1 MAPGTGVAL
10 PQAVTQKVDVF
21 NNARIAAYQNEMGFI
36 MSAFVVW
43 MDSTN
48 AKIFHI
54 IGDDVVTMRAFRH
67 DRDHHTHNKMDA
79 KQKDNPRFFGEV
91 ADHLKT
97 VDDRVLLLGP
107 GKSKNHFVSYL
118 EDHHNK
124 DVAQRIVGTEAMDHP
139 TDNQIVAYAR
149 KYFPQGVL

>member
-1 MAPGTGVAL
+1 MPAIFFT
-10 PQAVTQKVDVF
+10 
-21 NNARIAAYQNEMGFI
+21 ARVRADSIEMEQN
-36 MSAFVVW
+36 MSAYVVW

-54 IGDDVVTMRAFRH
+54 AGDQVTAAKAFRH

-79 KQKDNPRFFGEV
+79 KQKDNPRFFTEV
-91 ADHLKT
+91 ADHLKAANES
-97 VDDRVLLLGP
+97 VLLVGP

-118 EDHHNK
+118 EDHHK
-124 DVAQRIVGTEAMDHP
+124 RGLAQRIVGTEAMDHP
-139 TDNQIVAYAR
+139 TDGQIIAFAR

>member
-1 MAPGTGVAL
+1 
-10 PQAVTQKVDVF
+10 
-21 NNARIAAYQNEMGFI
+21 

-43 MDSTN
+43 MDSTT

-54 IGDDVVTMRAFRH
+54 VGQDVVTTKAFRH
-67 DRDHHTHNKMDA
+67 DRDHHTHNKVDA
-79 KQKDNPRFFGEV
+79 KQKDNPRFFAEV

-97 VDDRVLLLGP
+97 VSDRVLLVGP
-107 GKSKNHFVSYL
+107 GTAKNHFVTFL

-124 DVAQRIVGTEAMDHP
+124 ELANRIIGTEAMDHP

-149 KYFPQGVL
+149 KYFPQGTLNV